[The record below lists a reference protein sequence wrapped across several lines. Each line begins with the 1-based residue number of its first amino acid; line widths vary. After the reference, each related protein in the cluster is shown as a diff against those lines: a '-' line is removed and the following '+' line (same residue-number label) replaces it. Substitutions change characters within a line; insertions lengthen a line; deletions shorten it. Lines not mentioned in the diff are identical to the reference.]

1 MISYLEAIKPLVNPD
16 IYQRGLKLYLEGKVL
31 GYSELLLDYWRRYQ
45 VQGKHQ
51 VYTVDIP
58 LIHLALDKSKHAQ
71 AGEALR
77 QVVRSDSPY
86 FLEYGLCANV
96 VAVCAA
102 LDQEFKLNTTTDK
115 PVSQLVKLNLWDN
128 ILAVEVTK
136 KQREWLQAFEF
147 CLVARGSKQRRYY
160 QILQQYFPDLFLPS
174 PANSFVD
181 QISEIIQS
189 VVGDYSKEKSLR
201 EIFVDPYFLA
211 TGGLVWWRL
220 FCPYLNKLESD
231 NRLQLH
237 LDLWQNQLAGNT
249 TSFELELQTYFVQ
262 LPEPQKDLVLQ
273 ELQAQFSNRQPQV
286 WLEFAFW
293 CQHTSW
299 LWQRVDNLD
308 SCYLIRLAQLAPDHR
323 ELIEQKMVKQL
334 KVWSDFLPTGDYQE
348 LVSVLVDWKAKLGYS
363 DYLAEVIKYIQENHS
378 KKAKLIREIEKL

>member
-1 MISYLEAIKPLVNPD
+1 MLSYLEAIKPLVNPE

-45 VQGKHQ
+45 VQGKNR

-128 ILAVEVTK
+128 ILAVETTK

-147 CLVARGSKQRRYY
+147 CLVARGPKQRRYY
-160 QILQQYFPDLFLPS
+160 QILQQYFPDLFLPN

-181 QISEIIQS
+181 QISEMIQS
-189 VVGDYSKEKSLR
+189 VIGDYAKEKSLR

-220 FCPYLNKLESD
+220 FCPYLDKLDPD

-249 TSFELELQTYFVQ
+249 SSFELELQTYFVQ

-273 ELQAQFSNRQPQV
+273 QLQVQFGDQQPQV

-299 LWQRVDNLD
+299 LWQQVDNLD
-308 SCYLIRLAQLAPDHR
+308 SRYLIRLAQLVPDHR

-363 DYLAEVIKYIQENHS
+363 DYLAEVIKYIQENHP
-378 KKAKLIREIEKL
+378 KKAKLIREIEKI